1 MLPSSFQNH
10 LDGLADAAYITG
22 PNKKTKKGTSLILL
36 LVVIHNLLA
45 EAIETFHETPRIVNG
60 KMTFPCRYD

>member
-22 PNKKTKKGTSLILL
+22 PNKKLKKDI
-36 LVVIHNLLA
+36 IDLA
-45 EAIETFHETPRIVNG
+45 AGCDSQFVG
-60 KMTFPCRYD
+60 

>member
-22 PNKKTKKGTSLILL
+22 PNKKLKKDIIDLAWAGSETICFEAFTS
-36 LVVIHNLLA
+36 
-45 EAIETFHETPRIVNG
+45 TFSRSPES
-60 KMTFPCRYD
+60 MTFPRV